1 MNKAL
6 SILSQREGAII
17 AAFDELAIIHST
29 GKPTI
34 PILQSVLIALYGYPN
49 RDLNTKSIPDIII
62 ADNIIRMAIG
72 ILERCIK
79 GRMPQNAIYSTGQ
92 LLGIALEYRQTA
104 ISKQTANH

>member
-6 SILSQREGAII
+6 SILSQKEGAII
-17 AAFDELAIIHST
+17 AAFDELAVIHTT
-29 GKPTI
+29 GKSSI
-34 PILQSVLIALYGYPN
+34 PILQSVLMALYGYPSP
-49 RDLNTKSIPDIII
+49 DLETKSIPDVII
-62 ADNIIRMAIG
+62 ADNIIRMTIG

-92 LLGIALEYRQTA
+92 LLGIALEYTQTA